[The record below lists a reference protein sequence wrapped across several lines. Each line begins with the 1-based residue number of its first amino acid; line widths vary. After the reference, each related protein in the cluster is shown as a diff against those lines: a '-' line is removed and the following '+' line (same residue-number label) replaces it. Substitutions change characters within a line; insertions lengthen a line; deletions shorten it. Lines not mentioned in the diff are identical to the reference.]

1 MVKLK
6 RKLYGVRITYPNGMV
21 FGYVDHTFDSYDKAE
36 AYAIWAEGL
45 PEQSNYLIYTPVEL
59 VEKGE

>member
-1 MVKLK
+1 M
-6 RKLYGVRITYPNGMV
+6 RKLYGVKITYPNGNV
-21 FGYVDHTFDSYDKAE
+21 YGYADHTFESYEKAE
-36 AYAIWAEGL
+36 AYANWAESL